1 MTVDRDPNLQDL
13 FDAARQDVPE
23 RPFVAD
29 VMSQVDIAR
38 RKAVIVWIGIGLA
51 LIALLWLLAA
61 PAQVAVQLLA
71 QAFLAGQQR
80 RRPGRARLARAASGL
95 QEALS
100 LARMAGFGRCYAK
113 SVRFVILR
121 RIRVGHTA

>member
-71 QAFLAGQQR
+71 QALSIPLVDLGDR
-80 RRPGRARLARAASGL
+80 WLARVFSPANSVAGLVALGLLGLRAAYRKL
-95 QEALS
+95 
-100 LARMAGFGRCYAK
+100 FP
-113 SVRFVILR
+113 
-121 RIRVGHTA
+121 